1 MKIYDVAFLGMGA
14 SALATAKL
22 KYKGARI
29 SLIGIDKNYHSKRNN
44 FFAFWLTDWMKDF
57 EILYKK
63 NGFAGTF
70 I

>member
-22 KYKGARI
+22 KYKGTSI

-44 FFAFWLTDWMKDF
+44 FC
-57 EILYKK
+57 ILADRLDER
-63 NGFAGTF
+63 F
-70 I
+70 

>member
-57 EILYKK
+57 DSLAQKK
-63 NGFAGTF
+63 WFCWNFT
-70 I
+70 